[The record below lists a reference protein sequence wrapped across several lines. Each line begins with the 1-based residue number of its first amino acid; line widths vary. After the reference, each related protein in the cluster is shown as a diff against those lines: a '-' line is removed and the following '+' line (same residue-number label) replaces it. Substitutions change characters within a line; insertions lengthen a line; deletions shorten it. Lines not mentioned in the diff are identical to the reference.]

1 MAGAVMSYWE
11 ERESY
16 VKAELFEARR
26 IGTPPLL
33 VTTRKRE
40 FHDPSFNLHIHPNH
54 FYSKLCLNS
63 DVRAEKTSRKVGE
76 F

>member
-1 MAGAVMSYWE
+1 MSYWE

-16 VKAELFEARR
+16 AKEELFEIRT
-26 IGTPPLL
+26 IGTLSVPRLLL
-33 VTTRKRE
+33 VTRRKRD

-54 FYSKLCLNS
+54 FYSELYLNS
-63 DVRAEKTSRKVGE
+63 DVGTEKTSRKVGE